1 MRLLLLTGLI
11 VLLSSCTYFR
21 QYDLP
26 FPESVSLQGRWLSL
40 LENHEEM
47 FCYPH
52 DDALVLSKW
61 LDKVEAFKHAYER
74 QR

>member
-26 FPESVSLQGRWLSL
+26 FPESPQLVVLKTDIHDTPYWCFG
-40 LENHEEM
+40 
-47 FCYPH
+47 Y
-52 DDALVLSKW
+52 DDAAAIARY
-61 LDKVEAFKHAYER
+61 LDKLEAFKHAYER

>member
-1 MRLLLLTGLI
+1 MKPILLVVSIL
-11 VLLSSCTYFR
+11 LLSSCTYFR

-26 FPESVSLQGRWLSL
+26 FPESTSLQGRWVSL

-52 DDALVLSKW
+52 DDAVALSKW
-61 LDKVEAFKHAYER
+61 LSKVEAFKHEYEKKR
-74 QR
+74 

>member
-1 MRLLLLTGLI
+1 MRLALLTVLI
-11 VLLSSCTYFR
+11 VLLSSCAYFR

-26 FPESVSLQGRWLSL
+26 FPESTSLQGRWVSL

-52 DDALVLSKW
+52 DDAVSLSKW
-61 LDKVEAFKHAYER
+61 LDKVEAFKHAYKR
-74 QR
+74 Q